1 MCFSFVYKKHKCIH
15 LFIHLA
21 IVIETYNVA
30 GTGLGLKSQ
39 WLWGLVIRVY
49 ERNLFEEKWKE
60 YVKVFWDTF
69 TNDIFLFKDSF
80 QRYIMFWMG
89 AVWWRSVTGGN
100 VRNVHVNYL
109 KAIYLRQ
116 MSHITGEKKK
126 VSCMAIHIFTM
137 KADHK
142 QQWIRVNF
150 NYESQQSNPISLT
163 ETNSTV
169 NV

>member
-1 MCFSFVYKKHKCIH
+1 MCFSFIYKKHKCIH

-49 ERNLFEEKWKE
+49 ERSLFEEKWKE

-69 TNDIFLFKDSF
+69 TNDIFVFKDSF

-100 VRNVHVNYL
+100 VGNVHVNYL

-126 VSCMAIHIFTM
+126 FPAWQSTFLQW
-137 KADHK
+137 K
-142 QQWIRVNF
+142 QTISN
-150 NYESQQSNPISLT
+150 NELESTLIMSP
-163 ETNSTV
+163 NSQTQYLWLRQILL
-169 NV
+169 